1 MLQGFVKKYRPYWQ
15 LYVFLILPVAYIL
28 IFAYVPMVGVQL
40 AFRKFSLA
48 GGIWGS
54 PWVGMAQF
62 RKFVTSYYFE
72 RVIVNT
78 LRLSFYSIFAGFPF
92 PILFALVLN
101 TITRVR
107 FKKIVQTVTYMPHF
121 ISVIVIVGMMMQIF
135 HPTIGVYGVFA
146 KALTGAAPEDLFAK
160 PAAFPHLYIW
170 SGIWQG
176 FGWGSIIYLA
186 TLTAVSIEL
195 YEAAEMDGASRFQR
209 ILHIDLPAL
218 APTIIIML
226 IMRMGRVMSIGF
238 EKIYLMQNDLNLR
251 TSEVI
256 STYVYKQGLG
266 SGVSSDYAYAT
277 AIGLFNSVINF
288 ILISAVNWL
297 ANRVSSVSLW

>member
-146 KALTGAAPEDLFAK
+146 KVLTGAAPEDLFAK